1 MSVTCM
7 ALLCVSEKP
16 NSMTR
21 SCQEFSSETESKV
34 AENTLIQQR
43 PKMFSIHPDLVKIHH
58 F

>member
-21 SCQEFSSETESKV
+21 SCQFSSETESKV
-34 AENTLIQQR
+34 AENALIQQR
-43 PKMFSIHPDLVKIHH
+43 SKMFSIHPDLVKIHH